1 MVTVEIRGKQ
11 FPLCLTV
18 AAVDKVNEKC
28 GSISGIGAFLDGKDS
43 GENFEL
49 GRAMYNT
56 AWLLG
61 LLIQEGEENRL
72 VSARFDGV
80 KTERREVPDPDAL
93 CHFLTVASAK
103 IYRNAVISA
112 VNESV
117 MQDIEA
123 SHSKNVKDAEQK

>member
-1 MVTVEIRGKQ
+1 MVTVEIRGKE

-28 GSISGIGAFLDGKDS
+28 GSISNIGAFLDGKDS
-43 GENFEL
+43 SKKFEL

-72 VSARFDGV
+72 VNARFEGE
-80 KTERREVPDPDAL
+80 KTERREVPNADAL
-93 CHFLTVASAK
+93 CHLLTVGTAK
-103 IYRNAVISA
+103 MYWDAVITA
-112 VNESV
+112 VNESMV
-117 MQDIEA
+117 QDIEA
-123 SHSKNVKDAEQK
+123 SYPKNVKNAEQS

>member
-1 MVTVEIRGKQ
+1 MVTVEIRGKE

-28 GSISGIGAFLDGKDS
+28 GSISSIGAFLDGKDS
-43 GENFEL
+43 GEKFEL

-72 VSARFDGV
+72 INARFDGE
-80 KTERREVPDPDAL
+80 KTERREVPDADAL
-93 CHFLTVASAK
+93 CHLLTVGTTRK
-103 IYRNAVISA
+103 YRDAVITA
-112 VNESV
+112 VNESLA
-117 MQDIEA
+117 QDIEA
-123 SHSKNVKDAEQK
+123 SHSKNAKNAEQA